1 MRGKLMFITGGL
13 VGYVLGAR
21 AGRKRYDQIVAA
33 VSELWQAKP
42 IQRRVTEVRDFALDA
57 VGDAPAALFE
67 AGKKAFSAV
76 QAKQAR
82 AKAAASAPHPSA
94 ARAQAAA
101 KVANAPTSKAAPE
114 SKAPESKAAES
125 KAAKAAA
132 KTATKSATTATPAE
146 AASTEAASAAAD
158 ETTTK

>member
-21 AGRKRYDQIVAA
+21 AGRKRYDQIAAA

-42 IQRRVTEVRDFALDA
+42 VQRRVTEVRDFARDA

-114 SKAPESKAAES
+114 SKAAKT
-125 KAAKAAA
+125 AAKAAA
-132 KTATKSATTATPAE
+132 KSATSATPAE